1 MSESGPRVYPLFDP
15 SLTDWDNHVDEIDW
29 SVVPAHIGPTWDKNP
44 DWDGPRDPDG
54 YILPKLTLGWHVIN
68 WLGKNIVSDDTD
80 DRGNRL
86 PFRFTNEQ
94 LRVLLW
100 MYEIDEAGKLVTNE
114 YTLTR
119 LKGWGKDPVA
129 AFMAAAEFVGPCR
142 FAGWASRD
150 MPEIGVRM
158 GDPVGKEHQRA
169 WVQVAAVNLA
179 QSQNTMMLFRGMFT
193 DECIAEHGIEIGREV
208 IYAHGGQRKI
218 QALTSSPRALEGARP
233 TAIILNEV
241 HQWVRSNQ
249 GIAMY
254 DVIERNAAKANGGG
268 ARLFAITNAHNPSE
282 ESVGRMIR
290 DAYEMRASGVAIA
303 GGVIYDTLEAPP
315 DAKLRPQF
323 PDELQGADISL
334 SISPETKTI
343 LTKRYLRRVLE
354 QVRGGAVWLDIDS
367 LIKSIVNPNNS
378 ASRSR
383 RFWYNAPQTSE
394 DAWVHPDAVQA
405 AIDPDVRALRRT
417 THDPKLALEA
427 GWTPVRKDE
436 PIVAFFDGSKTDDST
451 AIVGCRVSDGYTFLI
466 GLWAKSE
473 LKRNRDRE
481 WLAPRAEVDM
491 RVDEMFDR
499 FNVVAFW
506 GDPSHAKTDDIGES
520 ESSYWMPYLDRWM
533 QRYSDRLDPNHY
545 PVKMGLKRHA
555 VNFDM
560 AVSTNL
566 KSFIA
571 AAEQTVEDFENLNDV
586 EDFEPTFKIDGHPGL
601 VSHLTNAVR
610 YADQRGWGISLTKD
624 QKDSPRKIDAA
635 ICLVGARMLRRAVLN
650 NERAEEPK
658 GKAAGEVWF

>member
-1 MSESGPRVYPLFDP
+1 MSAV
-15 SLTDWDNHVDEIDW
+15 
-29 SVVPAHIGPTWDKNP
+29 
-44 DWDGPRDPDG
+44 
-54 YILPKLTLGWHVIN
+54 
-68 WLGKNIVSDDTD
+68 
-80 DRGNRL
+80 
-86 PFRFTNEQ
+86 
-94 LRVLLW
+94 
-100 MYEIDEAGKLVTNE
+100 
-114 YTLTR
+114 
-119 LKGWGKDPVA
+119 
-129 AFMAAAEFVGPCR
+129 EFVGPCR
-142 FAGWASRD
+142 FAGWAARD
-150 MPEIGVRM
+150 MPELGLQK
-158 GDPVGKEHQRA
+158 GDPVAKPHPRA
-169 WVQVAAVNLA
+169 WIQVAAVSLS
-179 QSQNTMMLFRGMFT
+179 QTQNTMALFRGLFT
-193 DECIAEHGIEIGREV
+193 DECIAAHGIEIGREV
-208 IYAHGGQRKI
+208 LYAHGGERKI
-218 QALTSSPRALEGARP
+218 QAVTSSPRALEGNRP
-233 TAIILNEV
+233 TMVVANEP
-241 HQWVRSNQ
+241 HQWIKSNQ
-249 GIAMY
+249 GLAMY
-254 DVIERNAAKANGGG
+254 DALERNATKAKGG
-268 ARLFAITNAHNPSE
+268 AARMFAITNAYNPSE
-282 ESVGRMIR
+282 ESVGKLIR
-290 DAYEMRASGVAIA
+290 ESYDMQASGAAIA
-303 GGVIYDTLEAPP
+303 GGTMYDTLEAPKN
-315 DAKLRPQF
+315 ARLRPVF
-323 PDELQGADISL
+323 PDEQQGAQERGI
-334 SISPETKTI
+334 PEIPPEVKVR
-343 LTKRYLRRVLE
+343 LTKKYLRRIIE
-354 QVRGGAVWLDIDS
+354 SVRGDSIWLDIDL
-367 LIKSIVNPNNS
+367 LIQSIVNPKNS

-383 RFWYNAPQTSE
+383 RFWLNQIVASE

-491 RVDEMFDR
+491 RVEEMFGR

-650 NERAEEPK
+650 NERVEESK
-658 GKAAGEVWF
+658 GKVAGEVWF